1 MITPVS
7 FNNNDNNNKKN
18 NSNNNNINLFPFL
31 VVVKNFIR
39 MLSRFKNVSLLT
51 KSDQYLVLQI
61 VIL

>member
-7 FNNNDNNNKKN
+7 FNNNDNNNSSN
-18 NSNNNNINLFPFL
+18 NNNNINLFPFL

>member
-7 FNNNDNNNKKN
+7 FNNNDNNNSSN
-18 NSNNNNINLFPFL
+18 NNNNINVFPFL